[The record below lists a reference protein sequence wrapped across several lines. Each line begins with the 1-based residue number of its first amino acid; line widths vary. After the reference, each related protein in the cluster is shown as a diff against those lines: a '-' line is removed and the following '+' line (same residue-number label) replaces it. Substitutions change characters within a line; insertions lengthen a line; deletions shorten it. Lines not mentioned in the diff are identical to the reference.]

1 MPYVIRKS
9 GDEYCV
15 YGKDD
20 GEKKGC
26 SDSKEQAVKHMRARY
41 ANAGDKAL
49 TTDGTKSLTDIAYDI
64 LEFGADNPQ
73 MQDLAEQILID
84 SDELDVSMISDDVT
98 TTIKEER
105 LISKVIEGIKG
116 LINPPV
122 IGDTTPP
129 QVTLMKEKSGRTRV
143 MMRVSNMF
151 KDRHGEIIT
160 QEAHRNFAKHV
171 TDHPEEMPEFWVW
184 HIPGSRWG
192 KADVVDFSDGFLSA
206 SGLVDEG
213 YESLAKALV
222 REDFGVSHG
231 FRGVS
236 LTGKGF
242 IDAYKSFEFSPLPRD
257 SAANIV
263 TGLMLVKE
271 EGAVMDPTKRQTL
284 IDIGVSEKFLDQW
297 DSDNSKTSETLKALG
312 FEFKEV
318 EGETVVGSDP
328 NSNGDTPAGNPN
340 PASNS
345 DPTISDV
352 LQAVRELGTK
362 VSELETKQ
370 KDYEGGLETAVS
382 KVMEAAIVPGQI
394 KGHVPTQ
401 SKGNEPPTELVKKQ
415 NEWDEELN
423 AMLVGG
429 RD

>member
-1 MPYVIRKS
+1 MMPYVIKKS
-9 GDEYCV
+9 GDQYCV

-41 ANAGDKAL
+41 ANEKEL
-49 TTDGTKSLTDIAYDI
+49 KTKSLTDVAYDI
-64 LEFGADNPQ
+64 LEFGASNPEL
-73 MQDLAEQILID
+73 QDLAEQILIE
-84 SDELDVSMISDDVT
+84 SNELDVETDDV
-98 TTIKEER
+98 KSVDNVVSR
-105 LISKVIEGIKG
+105 VIEGIKG

-122 IGDTTPP
+122 IGDTTH
-129 QVTLMKEKSGRTRV
+129 VTLIKEKSGRTRV

-192 KADVVDFSDGFLSA
+192 KADVVDFSDGFLTA

-213 YESLAKALV
+213 YEELAKQLC

-263 TGLMLVKE
+263 TGLMLIKE
-271 EGAVMDPTKRQTL
+271 KGMDPTKRQTL

-297 DSDNSKTSETLKALG
+297 DNDSSKTSEALKALG

-318 EGETVVGSDP
+318 EDGDANSNTTNTDTATPSNDPSDVVQAIQGLTTVV
-328 NSNGDTPAGNPN
+328 
-340 PASNS
+340 
-345 DPTISDV
+345 
-352 LQAVRELGTK
+352 QELSSK
-362 VSELETKQ
+362 VSGLEAKQ
-370 KDYEGGLETAVS
+370 KEYEGGLESAVT
-382 KVMEAAIVPGQI
+382 KVMEATIVPGQT
-394 KGHVPTQ
+394 KGHVP
-401 SKGNEPPTELVKKQ
+401 SSSDNNAPPDGLVKVQ
-415 NEWDEELN
+415 DEWEKELN
-423 AMLVGG
+423 EHLVGG
-429 RD
+429 ASRAQ